1 MVYAQCKKGVGA
13 FEGQKKTKKK
23 NFASVEVW
31 THDLK
36 GKIIHSGALASVAT
50 ADL

>member
-1 MVYAQCKKGVGA
+1 MVYAQCKKGVVA
-13 FEGQKKTKKK
+13 FEGQKKTKKD
-23 NFASVEVW
+23 FACVEVW

-36 GKIIHSGALASVAT
+36 GKALQSDALASVAT